1 MTVEKVK
8 SLVKFARKIGYA
20 VNEGNTQKG
29 VTAVAIPLFDSQNIP
44 TGAIAVA
51 SVSKQIDPIRR
62 AQVAEICLPWRE
74 PWFST
79 MPRCFPD
86 WC

>member
-8 SLVKFARKIGYA
+8 SLVKFAKEIGYA

-29 VTAVAIPLFDSQNIP
+29 VTAIAIPLFDSQDIL

-51 SVSKQIDPIRR
+51 SVSEQIGPTRR
-62 AQVAEICLPWRE
+62 AQVVEICKA
-74 PWFST
+74 SIAHIT
-79 MPRCFPD
+79 GT
-86 WC
+86 